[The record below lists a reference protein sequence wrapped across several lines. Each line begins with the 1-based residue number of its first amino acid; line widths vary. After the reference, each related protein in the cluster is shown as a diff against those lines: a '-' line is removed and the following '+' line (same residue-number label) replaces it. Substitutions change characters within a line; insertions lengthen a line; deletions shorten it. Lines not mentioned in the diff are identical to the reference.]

1 MAKRHN
7 PLLAAMGRA
16 DLPQAETVAPPPQV
30 SEPEPVRGKRPKS
43 RDGKVFVAMYVNPE
57 AHKQL
62 RRWALDNHSSIQTAL
77 TEALNDFFHSKGL
90 NRIA

>member
-1 MAKRHN
+1 
-7 PLLAAMGRA
+7 
-16 DLPQAETVAPPPQV
+16 
-30 SEPEPVRGKRPKS
+30 
-43 RDGKVFVAMYVNPE
+43 MYVNPE

-62 RRWALDNHSSIQTAL
+62 RRWALDNDSSIQTAL